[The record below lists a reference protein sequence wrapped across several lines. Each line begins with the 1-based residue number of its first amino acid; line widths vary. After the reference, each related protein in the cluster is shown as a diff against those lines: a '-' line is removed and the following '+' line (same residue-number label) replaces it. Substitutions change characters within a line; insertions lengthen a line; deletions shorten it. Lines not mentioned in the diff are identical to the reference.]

1 MVIIRRIFYF
11 QPYWLAILEE
21 ETPALNKEDAIT
33 ISNPPGFNWYNASSL
48 VLAEKIIEETGLAHW
63 EGNWKNADH
72 HYLPVQVRN
81 KNLRYNSWVEVSFK
95 MDSEELILHRA
106 AVAVEAGRDVKAGQ

>member
-1 MVIIRRIFYF
+1 VDKRRYF
-11 QPYWLAILEE
+11 VTASFDVFSLVNEQE

-48 VLAEKIIEETGLAHW
+48 VLAEKFIEETGPAHW

-72 HYLPVQVRN
+72 KYLPVQVR
-81 KNLRYNSWVEVSFK
+81 KNNFRHNGWVRFLLK
-95 MDSEELILHRA
+95 RIQ
-106 AVAVEAGRDVKAGQ
+106 KN